1 MMSFEDKLKAVF
13 SLIERDN
20 NSICEYKVYNGQ
32 KDALSIFNEVE
43 LEAEES
49 SALLKILANVS
60 PEEKITLVS
69 VKSNSDEDY
78 EIDKFVFPESAIN
91 EMFDAI
97 DWEEEVEEEWEIA
110 LASENFGIDE
120 IETIREYLADE
131 EHDFILEIIEDS
143 YDILDFVN
151 ILKNNKNLKKELVA
165 EVSKGLCGLLGLEDL
180 KKPVVVFI
188 SADSTV
194 AFVGDENFK
203 ALQEYIVKEVESSSD
218 NKAVEYEDGYGSL
231 YYEDEDEDD
240 DENYYEE
247 YDEEEDGEDG
257 VVAPFWLL

>member
-1 MMSFEDKLKAVF
+1 MMSFEDKLKAV
-13 SLIERDN
+13 LNVIEKAND
-20 NSICEYKVYNGQ
+20 SSCEYKVYKGR
-32 KDALSIFNEVE
+32 KDALSIFNEIE

-49 SALLKILANVS
+49 SALLNILANVS

-69 VKSNSDEDY
+69 VKSNSDEDE
-78 EIDKFVFPESAIN
+78 EIDKFVFPESAVD

-97 DWEEEVEEEWEIA
+97 DWEEEEEWEVA
-110 LASENFGIDE
+110 LKSDDFGVSE
-120 IETIREYLADE
+120 IETIREYLVDE

-151 ILKNNKNLKKELVA
+151 GLKNNKNLKKELIA
-165 EVSKGLCGLLGLEDL
+165 EVSKGLGGLLSLDDL
-180 KKPVVVFI
+180 KRPVVVFI

-203 ALQEYIVKEVESSSD
+203 ALQEYIVKAVESSSE
-218 NKAVEYEDGYGSL
+218 NKAVEYEDGYGRL
-231 YYEDEDEDD
+231 YYEDEDED
-240 DENYYEE
+240 YCEE

-257 VVAPFWLL
+257 VVAPFWL

>member
-1 MMSFEDKLKAVF
+1 MMSFEDKLKAVL
-13 SLIERDN
+13 SIIEKDN
-20 NSICEYKVYNGQ
+20 DSICEYKVYNGQ

-43 LEAEES
+43 LDTEES
-49 SALLKILANVS
+49 SALLTILANVS
-60 PEEKITLVS
+60 SEEKITLVS

-78 EIDKFVFPESAIN
+78 EVDKFVFPESVVN
-91 EMFDAI
+91 EMFVAN
-97 DWEEEVEEEWEIA
+97 DWEEEVEEVEEEWEIA

-120 IETIREYLADE
+120 IETIREYLVYE

-151 ILKNNKNLKKELVA
+151 GLKNNKNIKKELVA
-165 EVSKGLCGLLGLEDL
+165 EVSKGLGGLLGLDDL
-180 KKPVVVFI
+180 KNPVVVFI

-218 NKAVEYEDGYGSL
+218 NKAVEYEDGYGRL
-231 YYEDEDEDD
+231 YYEDEDEDED
-240 DENYYEE
+240 DDY
-247 YDEEEDGEDG
+247 YDEEDG
-257 VVAPFWLL
+257 VVSTF

>member
-1 MMSFEDKLKAVF
+1 MMSFEDKLKAVL
-13 SLIERDN
+13 SIIEKN
-20 NSICEYKVYNGQ
+20 NDSTCEYKVYNGQ

-43 LEAEES
+43 LDTEES
-49 SALLKILANVS
+49 SALLTILASVS
-60 PEEKITLVS
+60 SEEKITLIS

-78 EIDKFVFPESAIN
+78 EVDRFVFPESAID
-91 EMFDAI
+91 EMFDTI
-97 DWEEEVEEEWEIA
+97 DWEEEVEEVEEEWEIA

-120 IETIREYLADE
+120 IETIREYLVDE

-151 ILKNNKNLKKELVA
+151 GLKNNKNLKKELVA
-165 EVSKGLCGLLGLEDL
+165 EVSKGLGGLLGLDDL
-180 KKPVVVFI
+180 KNPVVVFI

-218 NKAVEYEDGYGSL
+218 NKAVEYEDGYGRL

-240 DENYYEE
+240 DYY
-247 YDEEEDGEDG
+247 DEDG
-257 VVAPFWLL
+257 VVSTF

>member
-1 MMSFEDKLKAVF
+1 MMSFEDKLKAVL
-13 SLIERDN
+13 SIIERDN
-20 NSICEYKVYNGQ
+20 DSTCEYKVYNGQ

-43 LEAEES
+43 LDTEES
-49 SALLKILANVS
+49 SALLTILANVS
-60 PEEKITLVS
+60 SEEKITLVS

-78 EIDKFVFPESAIN
+78 EVDKFVFPESVVN
-91 EMFDAI
+91 EMFVAN

-120 IETIREYLADE
+120 IETIREYLVYE

-151 ILKNNKNLKKELVA
+151 SVKNNKNVKKELTA
-165 EVSKGLCGLLGLEDL
+165 KLSAGLSGLLGLDDL
-180 KKPVVVFI
+180 KKPIVVFI

-203 ALQEYIVKEVESSSD
+203 ALQKYIIEAVKTD
-218 NKAVEYEDGYGSL
+218 EDEDEHGFGYGIL
-231 YYEDEDEDD
+231 DYEDEDYNDECENCV
-240 DENYYEE
+240 DENDY
-247 YDEEEDGEDG
+247 G
-257 VVAPFWLL
+257 VVAPYFLF

>member
-1 MMSFEDKLKAVF
+1 MMSFEDKLKAVL
-13 SLIERDN
+13 SIIEKN
-20 NSICEYKVYNGQ
+20 NDSTCEYKVYNGQ

-43 LEAEES
+43 LDTEES
-49 SALLKILANVS
+49 SALLTILASVS
-60 PEEKITLVS
+60 SEEKITLIS

-78 EIDKFVFPESAIN
+78 EVDRFVFPESAID
-91 EMFDAI
+91 EMFDTI
-97 DWEEEVEEEWEIA
+97 DWEEEVEEVEEEWEIA

-120 IETIREYLADE
+120 IETIREYLVDE

-151 ILKNNKNLKKELVA
+151 GLKNNKNLKKELVA
-165 EVSKGLCGLLGLEDL
+165 EVSKGLGGLLGLDDL
-180 KKPVVVFI
+180 KNPVVVFI

-218 NKAVEYEDGYGSL
+218 NKAVEYEDGYGRL
-231 YYEDEDEDD
+231 YYEDEDEDED
-240 DENYYEE
+240 YYEDY
-247 YDEEEDGEDG
+247 YDEEDG
-257 VVAPFWLL
+257 VVSTF

>member
-1 MMSFEDKLKAVF
+1 MMSFEDKLKAVL
-13 SLIERDN
+13 SMIEKDN
-20 NSICEYKVYNGQ
+20 DSICEYKVYNGQ

-43 LEAEES
+43 LETEES
-49 SALLKILANVS
+49 SALLTILANVS

-69 VKSNSDEDY
+69 VKSKSNSDEDY
-78 EIDKFVFPESAIN
+78 EIDKFVFPESAID
-91 EMFDAI
+91 EMFDTI
-97 DWEEEVEEEWEIA
+97 DWEEEIEEEWEIA

-120 IETIREYLADE
+120 IETIREYLVDE

-151 ILKNNKNLKKELVA
+151 SLKNNKNLKKELVS
-165 EVSKGLCGLLGLEDL
+165 EVSKGLGGLLGLDDL
-180 KKPVVVFI
+180 KNPVVVFI

-218 NKAVEYEDGYGSL
+218 NKVVEYEDGYGRL
-231 YYEDEDEDD
+231 YYEDEDED
-240 DENYYEE
+240 YYEE
-247 YDEEEDGEDG
+247 YDEEEDEDEEEDG
-257 VVAPFWLL
+257 VVAPFWL

>member
-1 MMSFEDKLKAVF
+1 MMSFEDKLKAVL

-120 IETIREYLADE
+120 IETIREYLVDE

-165 EVSKGLCGLLGLEDL
+165 EVSKGLCGLLSLEDL

-218 NKAVEYEDGYGSL
+218 NKAVEYEDEYGRL
-231 YYEDEDEDD
+231 YYEDEDED
-240 DENYYEE
+240 YYEEYDEE

-257 VVAPFWLL
+257 VVAPFWLY

>member
-1 MMSFEDKLKAVF
+1 MMSFEDKLKAVL
-13 SLIERDN
+13 SIIEKN
-20 NSICEYKVYNGQ
+20 NDSTCEYKVYNGQ

-43 LEAEES
+43 LDTEES
-49 SALLKILANVS
+49 SALLTILASVS
-60 PEEKITLVS
+60 SEEKITLIS

-78 EIDKFVFPESAIN
+78 EVDRFVFPESAID
-91 EMFDAI
+91 EMFDTI
-97 DWEEEVEEEWEIA
+97 DWEEEVEEVEEEWEIA

-120 IETIREYLADE
+120 IETIREYLVDE

-151 ILKNNKNLKKELVA
+151 GLKNNKNLKKELVS
-165 EVSKGLCGLLGLEDL
+165 EVSKGLGGLLGLDDL
-180 KKPVVVFI
+180 KNPVVVFI

-218 NKAVEYEDGYGSL
+218 NKAVEYEDGYGRL

-240 DENYYEE
+240 DYY
-247 YDEEEDGEDG
+247 DEDG
-257 VVAPFWLL
+257 VVSTF

>member
-1 MMSFEDKLKAVF
+1 MMSFEDKLKAVL
-13 SLIERDN
+13 SIIEKDN
-20 NSICEYKVYNGQ
+20 DSICEYKVYNGQ

-43 LEAEES
+43 LDTEES
-49 SALLKILANVS
+49 SALLTILANVS
-60 PEEKITLVS
+60 SEEKITLVS

-78 EIDKFVFPESAIN
+78 EVDKFVFPESVVN
-91 EMFDAI
+91 EMFVAN

-120 IETIREYLADE
+120 IETIREYLVYE

-151 ILKNNKNLKKELVA
+151 GLKNNKNLKKELVA
-165 EVSKGLCGLLGLEDL
+165 EVSKGLGGLLGLDDL
-180 KKPVVVFI
+180 KNPVVVFI

-218 NKAVEYEDGYGSL
+218 KKVVKYEDGYGRL
-231 YYEDEDEDD
+231 YYEDEDDD
-240 DENYYEE
+240 DDY
-247 YDEEEDGEDG
+247 YDEEDG
-257 VVAPFWLL
+257 VVSTF

>member
-1 MMSFEDKLKAVF
+1 MMSFEDKLKAVL
-13 SLIERDN
+13 SIIEKANDSN
-20 NSICEYKVYNGQ
+20 CEYKIYKGR
-32 KDALSIFNEVE
+32 KDALSIFNEIE
-43 LEAEES
+43 LEADES
-49 SALLKILANVS
+49 SALLTILANVS

-78 EIDKFVFPESAIN
+78 EVDKFVFPESAVD

-110 LASENFGIDE
+110 LASDDFGVSE
-120 IETIREYLADE
+120 IETIREYLVDE
-131 EHDFILEIIEDS
+131 EHDFILEVIEDS

-151 ILKNNKNLKKELVA
+151 SLKNNKNIKKELVA
-165 EVSKGLCGLLGLEDL
+165 EVSKGLGGLLGLDDL

-203 ALQEYIVKEVESSSD
+203 ALQEYIVKEVESSSE
-218 NKAVEYEDGYGSL
+218 NKAVEYEDGYGRL

-240 DENYYEE
+240 DENYYENYYEE
-247 YDEEEDGEDG
+247 Y
-257 VVAPFWLL
+257 

>member
-1 MMSFEDKLKAVF
+1 MMSFEDKLKAVL
-13 SLIERDN
+13 SIIEKDN
-20 NSICEYKVYNGQ
+20 DSTCEYKVYNGQ

-43 LEAEES
+43 LDTEES
-49 SALLKILANVS
+49 STVLTILTILANVS
-60 PEEKITLVS
+60 LEEKITLVS

-78 EIDKFVFPESAIN
+78 EVDKFVFPESAID
-91 EMFDAI
+91 EMFDTI
-97 DWEEEVEEEWEIA
+97 DWEEEIEEEWEIA

-120 IETIREYLADE
+120 IETIREYLVDE

-151 ILKNNKNLKKELVA
+151 GLKNNKNLKKELVS
-165 EVSKGLCGLLGLEDL
+165 EVSKGLGGLFGLDDL
-180 KKPVVVFI
+180 KNPVVVFI

-194 AFVGDENFK
+194 AFVGHENFK

-231 YYEDEDEDD
+231 YYEDDD
-240 DENYYEE
+240 DDY
-247 YDEEEDGEDG
+247 YDEEDG
-257 VVAPFWLL
+257 VVSTF

>member
-1 MMSFEDKLKAVF
+1 MMSFEDKLKAVL
-13 SLIERDN
+13 SIIEKDN
-20 NSICEYKVYNGQ
+20 DSICEYKVYNGQ

-43 LEAEES
+43 LDTEES
-49 SALLKILANVS
+49 SALLTILANVS
-60 PEEKITLVS
+60 SEEKITLVS

-78 EIDKFVFPESAIN
+78 EVDKFVFPESVVN
-91 EMFDAI
+91 EMFVAN
-97 DWEEEVEEEWEIA
+97 DWEEEVEEVEEEWEIA

-120 IETIREYLADE
+120 IETIREYLVYE

-151 ILKNNKNLKKELVA
+151 GLKNNKNIKKELVA
-165 EVSKGLCGLLGLEDL
+165 EVSKGLGGLLGLDDL
-180 KKPVVVFI
+180 KNPVVVFI

-218 NKAVEYEDGYGSL
+218 NKAVEYEDGYGRL
-231 YYEDEDEDD
+231 YYEDEDDD
-240 DENYYEE
+240 DDY
-247 YDEEEDGEDG
+247 YDEEDG
-257 VVAPFWLL
+257 VVSTF

>member
-1 MMSFEDKLKAVF
+1 MMSFEDKLKAILNV
-13 SLIERDN
+13 IEEVND
-20 NSICEYKVYNGQ
+20 SICEYKVYNGQ
-32 KDALSIFNEVE
+32 KDALSIFNEIE
-43 LEAEES
+43 LETEES
-49 SALLKILANVS
+49 SALLTILANVS

-78 EIDKFVFPESAIN
+78 EIDKFVFPESAVN

-97 DWEEEVEEEWEIA
+97 DWEEEEWEIA

-120 IETIREYLADE
+120 IETIREYLVDE

-151 ILKNNKNLKKELVA
+151 GLKNNKNLKKELVS
-165 EVSKGLCGLLGLEDL
+165 EVSKGLGGLLGLDDL
-180 KKPVVVFI
+180 KNPVVVFI

-203 ALQEYIVKEVESSSD
+203 ALQEYIVNEVESSFD
-218 NKAVEYEDGYGSL
+218 NKVVEYEDGYGRL
-231 YYEDEDEDD
+231 YYEDEDEDED
-240 DENYYEE
+240 YYEDY
-247 YDEEEDGEDG
+247 YDEEDG
-257 VVAPFWLL
+257 VVSTF

>member
-1 MMSFEDKLKAVF
+1 MMSFEDKLKAVL
-13 SLIERDN
+13 SIIEKN
-20 NSICEYKVYNGQ
+20 NDSICEYKVYNGQ
-32 KDALSIFNEVE
+32 NDAISIFNEVE
-43 LEAEES
+43 LDAEES
-49 SALLKILANVS
+49 SALLTILANVS
-60 PEEKITLVS
+60 SEEKITLVS

-78 EIDKFVFPESAIN
+78 EVYKFVFPESALD

-97 DWEEEVEEEWEIA
+97 DFEEEVEEEWEIA

-120 IETIREYLADE
+120 IETIREYLVDE

-151 ILKNNKNLKKELVA
+151 SLKNNKNLKKELVS
-165 EVSKGLCGLLGLEDL
+165 EVSKGLGGLLGLDDL
-180 KKPVVVFI
+180 KNPVVVFI

-218 NKAVEYEDGYGSL
+218 NKVVEYEDGYGRL
-231 YYEDEDEDD
+231 YYEDEDED
-240 DENYYEE
+240 YYEE
-247 YDEEEDGEDG
+247 YDEEEDVEDGEDG
-257 VVAPFWLL
+257 VVAPLWL

>member
-1 MMSFEDKLKAVF
+1 MMSFEDKLKAVL
-13 SLIERDN
+13 SIIEKEND
-20 NSICEYKVYNGQ
+20 SSCEYKVYNGQ

-43 LEAEES
+43 LDTEES
-49 SALLKILANVS
+49 SALLTILANVS
-60 PEEKITLVS
+60 SEEKITLVS

-78 EIDKFVFPESAIN
+78 EAYKFVFPESVVN
-91 EMFDAI
+91 EMFVAN

-120 IETIREYLADE
+120 IETIREYLVDE

-151 ILKNNKNLKKELVA
+151 GLKNNKNLKKELVA
-165 EVSKGLCGLLGLEDL
+165 EVSKGLGGLLGLDDL
-180 KKPVVVFI
+180 KNPVVVFI

-218 NKAVEYEDGYGSL
+218 NKAVEYEDGYGRL
-231 YYEDEDEDD
+231 YYEDEDEDE
-240 DENYYEE
+240 DEDYYEDY
-247 YDEEEDGEDG
+247 YDEEDG
-257 VVAPFWLL
+257 VVSTF

>member
-1 MMSFEDKLKAVF
+1 MMSFEDKLKAILNV
-13 SLIERDN
+13 IEEVND
-20 NSICEYKVYNGQ
+20 SICEYKVYNGQ
-32 KDALSIFNEVE
+32 KDALSIFNEIE
-43 LEAEES
+43 LETEES
-49 SALLKILANVS
+49 SALLTILANVS

-78 EIDKFVFPESAIN
+78 EIDKFVFPESAVN

-97 DWEEEVEEEWEIA
+97 DWEEEEWEIA

-120 IETIREYLADE
+120 IETIREYLVDE

-151 ILKNNKNLKKELVA
+151 GLKNNKNLKKELVS
-165 EVSKGLCGLLGLEDL
+165 EVSKGLGGLLGLDDL
-180 KKPVVVFI
+180 KNPVVVFI

-203 ALQEYIVKEVESSSD
+203 ALQEYIVNEVESSFD
-218 NKAVEYEDGYGSL
+218 NKVVEYEDGYGRL
-231 YYEDEDEDD
+231 YYEDEDED
-240 DENYYEE
+240 YYEDY
-247 YDEEEDGEDG
+247 YDEEDG
-257 VVAPFWLL
+257 VVSTF

>member
-1 MMSFEDKLKAVF
+1 MMSFEDKLKAV
-13 SLIERDN
+13 LNVIEKVND
-20 NSICEYKVYNGQ
+20 SICEYKVYNGQ
-32 KDALSIFNEVE
+32 KDALSIFNEIE
-43 LEAEES
+43 LETEES
-49 SALLKILANVS
+49 SALLTILANVS

-78 EIDKFVFPESAIN
+78 EIDKFVFPESAVN
-91 EMFDAI
+91 EMFDSI

-120 IETIREYLADE
+120 IETIREYLVDE
-131 EHDFILEIIEDS
+131 EHDFILEVIEDS

-151 ILKNNKNLKKELVA
+151 SLKNNKNLKKELVA
-165 EVSKGLCGLLGLEDL
+165 EVSKGLGGLLGLDDL

-203 ALQEYIVKEVESSSD
+203 ALQEYIVKEVESSFD
-218 NKAVEYEDGYGSL
+218 NKAVEYEDGYGRL
-231 YYEDEDEDD
+231 YYEDEDDD
-240 DENYYEE
+240 YYEE

-257 VVAPFWLL
+257 VVAPFWL

>member
-1 MMSFEDKLKAVF
+1 MMSFEDKLKAVL
-13 SLIERDN
+13 SIIEKDN
-20 NSICEYKVYNGQ
+20 DSTCEYKVYNGQ

-43 LEAEES
+43 LDTEES
-49 SALLKILANVS
+49 STVLTILTILANVS
-60 PEEKITLVS
+60 LEEKITLVS

-78 EIDKFVFPESAIN
+78 EVDKFVFPESAID
-91 EMFDAI
+91 EMFDTI
-97 DWEEEVEEEWEIA
+97 DWEEEIEEEWEIA

-120 IETIREYLADE
+120 IETIREYLVDE

-151 ILKNNKNLKKELVA
+151 GLKNNKNLKKELVS
-165 EVSKGLCGLLGLEDL
+165 EVSKGLGGLFGLDDL
-180 KKPVVVFI
+180 KNPVVVFI

-194 AFVGDENFK
+194 AFVGYENFK

-231 YYEDEDEDD
+231 YYEDDD
-240 DENYYEE
+240 DDY
-247 YDEEEDGEDG
+247 YDEEDG
-257 VVAPFWLL
+257 VVSTF